1 MVCAHAQMNYCWSLL
16 NFPDQKILLLN
27 TVLNYLGPTILVI
40 FRDMLM
46 FDKVFVSPQVKR
58 IVIISNKHG
67 IYELPHELP
76 NDLRLRSQNFIEL

>member
-46 FDKVFVSPQVKR
+46 FDEVFVSPQVKR

-76 NDLRLRSQNFIEL
+76 NDLGLRTFEN

>member
-46 FDKVFVSPQVKR
+46 FDEVFVSPQVKR

-76 NDLRLRSQNFIEL
+76 NDLRLMTLGN

>member
-46 FDKVFVSPQVKR
+46 FDEVFVSPQVKR

-76 NDLRLRSQNFIEL
+76 NDLRLRTLGN

>member
-76 NDLRLRSQNFIEL
+76 NDLGLRTFEN